1 MAAITKHEIKET
13 CKEMVLAHPQE
24 CKQLDFAAMEDGVFF
39 IGFINRNILME
50 LTARGQAYPM
60 FGDERDPNSYYCG
73 KTKSKPDDFKE
84 ADEFKRRFMFEA
96 AKEKEVEDG
105 EIYMDLV
112 GGAVMPQPRFRFTFD
127 RNPYQRINTEFCMEL
142 IGGVKMEP
150 RFKRH
155 I

>member
-1 MAAITKHEIKET
+1 MAAITKHEMKET

-39 IGFINRNILME
+39 VGFINRNILME

-84 ADEFKRRFMFEA
+84 ADEFE
-96 AKEKEVEDG
+96 EDRG
-105 EIYMDLV
+105 QFS
-112 GGAVMPQPRFRFTFD
+112 AVSGLEPAI
-127 RNPYQRINTEFCMEL
+127 RNKLLFLPW
-142 IGGVKMEP
+142 GS
-150 RFKRH
+150 
-155 I
+155 